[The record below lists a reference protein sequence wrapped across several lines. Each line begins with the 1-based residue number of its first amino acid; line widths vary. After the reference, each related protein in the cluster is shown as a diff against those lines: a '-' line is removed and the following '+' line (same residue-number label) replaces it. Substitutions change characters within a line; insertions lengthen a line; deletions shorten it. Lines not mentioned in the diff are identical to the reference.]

1 MKTIA
6 KLIQA
11 APPLKKMT
19 IAAITTVLF
28 LCSQHLSARALLNKA
43 DADTSVTACVKRI
56 IGGNK
61 TGSGIYFPESV
72 KRFYQHRNFQP
83 DWVMPQ
89 AGSQKTWESMLMLDC
104 VLQFGLAHEDYHPDE
119 MLYTRLHDI
128 LERPA
133 TVSNAAKAQ
142 YDIMLTDAM
151 ITFINHLHFG
161 KLNPEYPAKKIDRIT
176 VGFQADKVLANALQ
190 QKDYMSAI
198 LDVQPKTKEYD
209 NLQHRMHL
217 LEGVDQGDC
226 YEIPEAEVRKMAIN
240 MERLRW
246 MNIDGNNYIQINIPS
261 FTLRLY
267 RPDTTYEFKIMAGKP
282 ATPSPVVS
290 SSITYFTV
298 GYKRKPVKDA
308 VAPRLPLNKQSE
320 YQGSNVMN
328 NYNMQAVLP
337 GAIFFWPASG
347 NGIVLQGVTKLQA
360 GKAQVA
366 TDGTIKIEN
375 GKKLAALLLEN
386 DNAVTRVKEIQAAL
400 NAEVLKNFMLQTPV
414 PLRITYITCE
424 MKDGILITYP
434 DVYNKDKKLEMAL
447 YNTNQTL
454 TMR

>member
-1 MKTIA
+1 MKTVA
-6 KLIQA
+6 KPIQA
-11 APPLKKMT
+11 HLSFKILG
-19 IAAITTVLF
+19 IAAVIVFLF
-28 LCSQHLSARALLNKA
+28 LSIQHLSARTLLNNGRT
-43 DADTSVTACVKRI
+43 DTSITANIKQI
-56 IGGNK
+56 IAGNK
-61 TGSGIYFPESV
+61 TAVSIYFPESV
-72 KRFYQHRNFQP
+72 KRFYQQRNFEP
-83 DWVMPQ
+83 GWVTPQ
-89 AGSQKTWESMLMLDC
+89 ANNQKTWESMLMLDC
-104 VLQFGLAHEDYHPDE
+104 VLQFGLAHEDYHPRE

-142 YDIMLTDAM
+142 YDILLTDAM
-151 ITFINHLHFG
+151 ITFIDHLHFG
-161 KLNPEYPAKKIDRIT
+161 KLNPEYPAKKIDRMT
-176 VGFQADKVLANALQ
+176 AGFQADKILANAIQ

-209 NLQHRMHL
+209 NLQRRMHL
-217 LEGVDQGDC
+217 LEGVYQGDC

-261 FTLRLY
+261 FTLKLN

-282 ATPSPVVS
+282 ITPSPVLT

-298 GYKRKPVKDA
+298 GYKRKA
-308 VAPRLPLNKQSE
+308 VNAATQRLPLNKEKE
-320 YQGSNVMN
+320 YQGSNALN
-328 NYNMQAVLP
+328 NYNVKAAQP
-337 GAIFFWPASG
+337 GSIFFWPAAG
-347 NGIVLQGVTKLQA
+347 NGIALQGVAKLHA
-360 GKAQVA
+360 GKDQAT

-386 DNAVTRVKEIQAAL
+386 DNAAARVKEIQGAL
-400 NAEVLKNFMLQTPV
+400 DAGVLKNFVLQTPV

-424 MKDGILITYP
+424 MKDGILVTYP
-434 DVYNKDKKLEMAL
+434 DVYNRDKKLEMAL
-447 YNTNQTL
+447 YNTDQPL